1 MSQIPHPKQ
10 PIELNAASVL
20 GQDAGTVASPLVVKI
35 GGALLENAAQHLDP
49 FRAVRTCTCWE
60 SSRHKE
66 SARWDSRSLMAV
78 CANVVTRPNMPLMQ
92 AKWARS

>member
-35 GGALLENAAQHLDP
+35 GGALLENAAQHLDAFAALIALP
-49 FRAVRTCTCWE
+49 RACGWHRVGARRRRAGRSTTQVDGH
-60 SSRHKE
+60 RN
-66 SARWDSRSLMAV
+66 SAH
-78 CANVVTRPNMPLMQ
+78 
-92 AKWARS
+92 